1 MNVSERRTDTF
12 TNETL
17 RCDDNNAQT
26 TNDMCLNS
34 GACQGCPVLTDDCEI
49 AAGTYD
55 VVTQQCSAPTVKADG
70 TTCESET
77 TDERGVTL
85 KHQQIISKNYE
96 PMPWMVLQSCV
107 ALEQQISSTLS

>member
-49 AAGTYD
+49 AAGTFD
-55 VVTQQCSAPTVKADG
+55 AVTQQCSAPTVKADG
-70 TTCESET
+70 TTCDSAT
-77 TDERGVTL
+77 TYKLSATL
-85 KHQQIISKNYE
+85 KHNTACPKSMNQLMWTVRVSH
-96 PMPWMVLQSCV
+96 
-107 ALEQQISSTLS
+107 